1 MAAPK
6 VSASGYFKGLKPSA
20 AGGYP
25 TGTTA
30 GSGQSGAPVHDGTVI
45 TDKLK
50 IGSVTPNEIRYG
62 STYIPTVYKGSNVI
76 WHKPELQLPSD
87 VILYVPFNESTST
100 SLANMKVYT
109 SAAGSTDVTEN
120 TNWWTVS
127 GSKNFANTLGT
138 NPVGHSTCFNMNGSA
153 GFITSPS
160 SWLSNMQNITT
171 NVTIEYFFY
180 TSHDESATMFN
191 GTANFPKYHQQGGW
205 GNNGDGWTVENYST
219 TTYSRIQMLVEYGY
233 QSNRETSSVGSQD
246 ANSWFHLTQGVQQ
259 SDNKFYQYISNS
271 SGSQKLIDRG
281 TNSNFSD
288 WSPNQNL
295 TMASDGWI
303 NGQISELIIR
313 VNRSDFNTI
322 YNNGPSWD
330 GSPLL

>member
-50 IGSVTPNEIRYG
+50 IGSTTPDEIRYG
-62 STYIPTVYKGSNVI
+62 STYIPTVYKGSTVI
-76 WHKPELQLPSD
+76 WHKPDLQVPSD

-100 SLANMKVYT
+100 SLADMKVYT
-109 SAAGSTDVTEN
+109 SAPGSTDVTEN

-127 GSKNFANTLGT
+127 GSKNFAATLGT

-153 GFITSPS
+153 GFLTSPS

-171 NVTIEYFFY
+171 NITIEYFFY
-180 TSHDESATMFN
+180 SSHTNQNNMWS
-191 GTANFPKYHQQGGW
+191 GANYPKYHQQGGW
-205 GNNGDGWTVENYST
+205 GNTGHGWTVENVST
-219 TTYSRIQMLVEYGY
+219 TTSCKLQMLVEWGY
-233 QSNRETSSVGSQD
+233 QSNRESSSQTTLD
-246 ANSWFHLTQGVQQ
+246 SNSWFHLTQGVQQ

-271 SGSQKLIDRG
+271 NGSQKLTDKG
-281 TNSNFSD
+281 TNANFSN

-295 TMASDGWI
+295 RMADNAWI

-322 YNNGPSWD
+322 YTNGPTWD
-330 GSPLL
+330 GTALF